1 MAKRKTIALALGSGG
16 ARGYAHI
23 GVIEEVLARGYD
35 IRAISGCSMGA
46 LVGGIYAAGQLD
58 AYRDW
63 VCKLDYFDVLRLVD
77 VTWSPMGAIR
87 ARRIM
92 GELEALIGNIRIE
105 DLPIAVTTV
114 ATDLIAQKEVWFQS
128 GNLLEAIRAS
138 IAVPGVIT
146 PVQRDGK
153 VLVDG
158 GLMNPLPITPLVAA
172 HVDLVL
178 AVNATAH
185 SPRNQTLEQ
194 MLPPAE
200 AAEEEA
206 REAALEARGGG
217 FNNWLSGIRRSAE
230 RMFSAEKDQA
240 LEENA
245 PALASPIAGVPLPP
259 GGTTRAQLDAL
270 QAQDTLASRTATDAA
285 PVGETLNDALRNA
298 LSDVRDGRNERDD
311 RASAQRE
318 AFEDTAAEGT
328 PTTSASTRDATFEHP
343 WNAPAAKDEVQGADE
358 LNDDSQ
364 QVEENAP
371 ELAWGKLDM
380 MMRSFDITQA
390 TLAKYKIAGYP
401 PDILVEIPKTVCG
414 AYEFHRAEGLI
425 KLGRHLAAEALDRYE
440 KGMDG

>member
-46 LVGGIYAAGQLD
+46 LVGGIHAAGKLD

-63 VCKLDYFDVLRLVD
+63 GCELEYFDVLRLVD

-92 GELEALIGNIRIE
+92 DELEALIGDTRIE

-146 PVQRDGK
+146 PVQRDRK

-194 MLPPAE
+194 MLPPAD

-217 FNNWLSGIRRSAE
+217 FSDWLRGVRRGAE
-230 RMFSAEKDQA
+230 RIFSAEKEQA
-240 LEENA
+240 LEDQQGMA
-245 PALASPIAGVPLPP
+245 FASPVGGVPLPP
-259 GGTTRAQLDAL
+259 GD
-270 QAQDTLASRTATDAA
+270 ASRLKFEALKSSDAEPA
-285 PVGETLNDALRNA
+285 PGEEALA
-298 LSDVRDGRNERDD
+298 EPQAETGAVVTHGRQPP
-311 RASAQRE
+311 S
-318 AFEDTAAEGT
+318 AAE
-328 PTTSASTRDATFEHP
+328 PERVD
-343 WNAPAAKDEVQGADE
+343 
-358 LNDDSQ
+358 
-364 QVEENAP
+364 ENAP

-414 AYEFHRAEGLI
+414 AYEFHRAAGLI

-440 KGMDG
+440 KGSDG